1 MTKGVIYILII
12 INTELRTLL
21 LLTFSEKL
29 VLSRKCDKTTTKLNK
44 RDKTKRRNKKII
56 RTRDNRIVRE

>member
-29 VLSRKCDKTTTKLNK
+29 VLSQLFCKTLTKLNK